1 LLVLRTLDGRVI
13 ANGELSQTLQ
23 GGRVTIVMAFRFSDG
38 SLREETTVFTQDG
51 SFRLLTHHLL
61 RKGPTFGGEVETWLD
76 ALTGEARVRYLEDG
90 EEKMVTRRLELQP
103 DVANGLL
110 FTLLKNVD
118 PIVTRTTLSM
128 VGFPPQSGI
137 ATPVRHFRVRIDL
150 GVATGFVA
158 RLIGKQPPDIH
169 MWITGGDAPEFLRF
183 EGPLYEGGPVW
194 RMEPVSAHGA
204 ASELEREASDSPCW
218 RARVPCLHSW
228 RQGHARRAVGAGLSA
243 PREMRAPVL
252 LPALLIRRIAERS
265 LLPVADGPQTV

>member
-1 LLVLRTLDGRVI
+1 MAARGRLRHTRAVPCALLFFLAALQPNAAHAEQIAVRHAETVQHGLLVLRTLDGRVI

-61 RKGPTFGGEVETWLD
+61 LKGPTFGGEVETWLD

-128 VGFPPQSGI
+128 VGFTPLPRLVKLIITPQPEPPQSGI

-204 ASELEREASDSPCW
+204 ASELER
-218 RARVPCLHSW
+218 
-228 RQGHARRAVGAGLSA
+228 
-243 PREMRAPVL
+243 
-252 LPALLIRRIAERS
+252 
-265 LLPVADGPQTV
+265 